1 MSKQTTVYEIVRR
14 VKAKLGV
21 SPWRSLVI
29 SHKGNILNPNATLEG
44 LQPEYGAVVFL
55 TYR

>member
-1 MSKQTTVYEIVRR
+1 MSKQTTVFEIVRR

-29 SHKGNILNPNATLEG
+29 SHKGNILSPNATLEG